1 MEQNVKWHE
10 KENFSR
16 GSLRLPF
23 SLCQTSMREL
33 KKSII
38 QHKRVRASECIT
50 EYMREEMMDLVI
62 NPDASVLPG
71 SFLPVRLS
79 SARTE
84 EEVSDIADSEQ
95 VHWFRQTTDPSANLS
110 YRTIVPYVCN
120 EKV

>member
-1 MEQNVKWHE
+1 
-10 KENFSR
+10 
-16 GSLRLPF
+16 
-23 SLCQTSMREL
+23 MREL